1 MVEVNLILKRHNS
14 LLKLC
19 KESIKEYVK
28 LHGGRVD
35 FVSEGEL
42 DDGDRGDSYVDYYSQ
57 YDGSEVLSYL
67 IYIHINQ
74 HDDILLHLVENESG
88 DDVTVSI
95 NDLTVHSLIGV
106 LTFLEDK
113 YGREQN

>member
-1 MVEVNLILKRHNS
+1 MVEANLILKRHNS

-28 LHGGRVD
+28 MHGGRVD

-42 DDGDRGDSYVDYYSQ
+42 DVDYYSQ
-57 YDGSEVLSYL
+57 YDGSEVLSHL
-67 IYIHINQ
+67 IYMHINQ
-74 HDDILLHLVENESG
+74 HDDILLHLVENESR

-95 NDLTVHSLIGV
+95 NDLTVHSLIDV
-106 LTFLEDK
+106 LTCLEDK